1 MNEQPVLHGR
11 QPARCAPDGRN
22 EPAPAWCGRA
32 APMSAP
38 RLARLGSVLLVLL
51 CVGCSRQVSFKND
64 VDPILKAR
72 CLSCHA
78 PGGEG
83 YEASGFSVETYQSV
97 MKGTR
102 YGPVIEPG
110 SSIGST
116 LTRLIE
122 HAADPSIAMPKSH
135 HPGMTSEY
143 LRQEQID
150 TIKKWI
156 DQGAK
161 DN

>member
-1 MNEQPVLHGR
+1 MI
-11 QPARCAPDGRN
+11 APGL
-22 EPAPAWCGRA
+22 G
-32 APMSAP
+32 
-38 RLARLGSVLLVLL
+38 RLGSILLVLV
-51 CVGCSRQVSFKND
+51 CVGCARQVSFKSD

-72 CLSCHA
+72 CLSCHSS
-78 PGGEG
+78 GGEG
-83 YEASGFSVETYQSV
+83 YAASGFSVESYQSV

-122 HAADPSIAMPKSH
+122 HQADPSIAMPKSS
-135 HPGMTSEY
+135 HPGMSSEY
-143 LRQEQID
+143 LSQKQID
-150 TIKKWI
+150 AIKKWI

>member
-1 MNEQPVLHGR
+1 MI
-11 QPARCAPDGRN
+11 ARRFG
-22 EPAPAWCGRA
+22 
-32 APMSAP
+32 
-38 RLARLGSVLLVLL
+38 RLGSILLVLV
-51 CVGCSRQVSFKND
+51 CVGCARQVSFKSD

-72 CLSCHA
+72 CLSCHS

-83 YEASGFSVETYQSV
+83 YAASGFSVESYQSL

-102 YGPVIEPG
+102 YGPVIVPG

-116 LTRLIE
+116 LARLIE
-122 HAADPSIAMPKSH
+122 HKADASIAMPKSQ
-135 HPGMTSEY
+135 HPGMASEY
-143 LRQEQID
+143 LPQEQID